1 MFPVRK
7 AFPPLACLHEQFD
20 QRSID
25 LVVNACTAGFHEP
38 HGHARSLHTNL
49 AVERKLCLV
58 MFAQRVRENSRS
70 WSAATVS
77 AIPSV
82 LGSEL
87 IDLAYFGRG

>member
-1 MFPVRK
+1 LFPVRK

-38 HGHARSLHTNL
+38 HGHARSLQTNL

-58 MFAQRVRENSRS
+58 MFAQRVRENSAQLVGRDRQCN
-70 WSAATVS
+70 
-77 AIPSV
+77 P
-82 LGSEL
+82 LGTR
-87 IDLAYFGRG
+87 F